1 MTTLIDR
8 IVIAVPDIVV
18 AQREYQLLLGVDAF
32 AMGDPGGEPR
42 AWLALPNAII
52 ELRQQSVSQA
62 ALSGLVFSNSR
73 SDQFDS
79 PLNNPFNLP
88 LEICGGQ
95 QTRKFRIDHPGACST
110 LKVDHI
116 VLRTLDGDA
125 CAEFFGGQLGIR
137 LALDKTVPQWGGRM
151 LFFRT
156 GKLTLEV
163 IQAEK
168 DKPEKDYFW
177 GIALQCDN
185 LEVTSDRLIEHGVE
199 LSSLRQGRKDGT
211 RVATVKSHALGI
223 PTLLIEPAATQ
234 AGSSRCLRV

>member
-8 IVIAVPDIVV
+8 IVIAVPDLF
-18 AQREYQLLLGVDAF
+18 AARQEYQALLGVDAIKIEE
-32 AMGDPGGEPR
+32 PGGEPCV
-42 AWLALPNAII
+42 WFALSNTVI
-52 ELRQQSVSQA
+52 ELRKKAVTRA
-62 ALSGLVFSNSR
+62 VFNGLVFSQPESGR
-73 SDQFDS
+73 IDS
-79 PLNNPFNLP
+79 PLTNPFDLA
-88 LEICGGQ
+88 LEVCDGRRTTQ
-95 QTRKFRIDHPGACST
+95 FRIDQPNACSA
-110 LKVDHI
+110 LSIDHI
-116 VLRTLDGDA
+116 VLQTLDGNA
-125 CAEFFGGQLGIR
+125 CVEFFGEQLGIR

-185 LEVTSDRLIEHGVE
+185 LADTSDRLVQDGVA
-199 LSSLRQGRKDGT
+199 LSDSRQGRKAGT

-223 PTLLIEPAATQ
+223 PTLLIEPAA
-234 AGSSRCLRV
+234 G

>member
-18 AQREYQLLLGVDAF
+18 AQREYQLLLGVEALEMDES
-32 AMGDPGGEPR
+32 DGELR
-42 AWLALPNAII
+42 VWFALPNTVI
-52 ELRQQSVSQA
+52 ELRQQAVTQA
-62 ALSGLVFSNSR
+62 ALCGLVFSNSE
-73 SDQFDS
+73 SGQADS
-79 PLNNPFNLP
+79 SLSNPFNLA
-88 LEICGGQ
+88 LEICDGQ
-95 QTRKFRIDHPGACST
+95 RTRKFRSDQPKACSD
-110 LKVDHI
+110 LKIDHI
-116 VLRTLDGDA
+116 VLHTLDGDA
-125 CAEFFGGQLGIR
+125 CVEFFGEQLGIR

-163 IQAEK
+163 IQADK

-185 LEVTSDRLIEHGVE
+185 LEHTNDQLLHNGVA
-199 LSSLRQGRKDGT
+199 LSSLRQGRKAGT

-223 PTLLIEPAATQ
+223 PTLLIEPAVT
-234 AGSSRCLRV
+234 